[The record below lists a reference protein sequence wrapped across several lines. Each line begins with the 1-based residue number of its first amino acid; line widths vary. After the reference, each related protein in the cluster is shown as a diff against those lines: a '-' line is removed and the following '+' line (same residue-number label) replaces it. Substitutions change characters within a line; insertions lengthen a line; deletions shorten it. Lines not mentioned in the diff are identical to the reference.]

1 MGYYYFISLVFL
13 SSYARLGASDYP
25 VDCIPDSYKHGN
37 QIREICGLRNCIY
50 SPNAPSGPICT
61 FPQNYGYTIKSKV
74 LNHNGWTL
82 ILQRNSSLKSL
93 FGNDSNTLIAQF
105 EFVSSYGIRIQLKD
119 YDSKRFEVPISIN
132 PPKKSK
138 DTARLFDLQFF
149 ESPVFSFQ
157 ITRKSTKEIVLSTKN
172 LSGLI
177 FSDQFIQVPLSVSSK
192 GHIYGLGENEQS
204 SLLHDMN
211 WQSWNGWARDS
222 TPNGMGN
229 MYGVF
234 PLITVVEPQGQG
246 STLVILNSNGQ
257 EWTMAPQNKFI
268 YKTIGGIIDMFLF
281 MGPSPEESLQQF
293 SGAFGRYY
301 IPPYWSLGHH
311 LCRFGYTNTES
322 IKAAYDRTIAFK
334 IPLDAQWADID
345 YMYQFLDF
353 TFDPV
358 NFKGLP
364 DFVDYLHEEG
374 KHFVPIMDPAIDFES
389 KESDGTYKAYAL
401 GESMD
406 VWVKRSNGLPMVG
419 KVWPFGKVH
428 FPDFFKENTSIWW
441 EKCVKDFHQKIKID
455 GLWIDM
461 NEPSNFVDGDIE
473 EGCPKNQL
481 NEPPYIPR
489 NLQGL
494 KLASKTI
501 CPDHTHSL
509 NGELIPHYNLHSLY
523 GLSEAR
529 STIRAVRKVT
539 KTRGFVLSR
548 STYLSSG
555 RYSAKWLG
563 DNTSLWK
570 HLRESI
576 IGIIQFN
583 MFGIPHIGADICGFN
598 GNTTPELC
606 TRWYQVGA
614 FYPFSRNH
622 NTISAIEQDPGVF
635 GHKFAYIIRLALKYR
650 YNLLPYLYTLFYN
663 HNTQGS
669 TVVRA
674 MWNVFPKD
682 NTSRNIDQ
690 QFMWGNGLLIAPVV
704 NEGATQKDVYLPK
717 GSRWYDISYY
727 LQQGLITE
735 VPQKFIGKYIQIYA
749 PLSIVPLFIRGG
761 FIFPLQK
768 DDMDTTKSR
777 LNDFMLEVVLDEKL
791 HAKGELFYDDGISEG
806 TVEIQSYFLAKYTF
820 SSNGTLAS
828 MILSNGYKG
837 MSRLKMSLIGIS
849 GLKCKTINYI
859 VLNNS
864 TVIGSYVFKDG
875 RLVIHDLNL
884 SMDKE
889 FTITL
894 KEG

>member
-50 SPNAPSGPICT
+50 SPNAPSGPIALFLKT
-61 FPQNYGYTIKSKV
+61 MDTQSRANFPGLLV
-74 LNHNGWTL
+74 
-82 ILQRNSSLKSL
+82 
-93 FGNDSNTLIAQF
+93 D
-105 EFVSSYGIRIQLKD
+105 
-119 YDSKRFEVPISIN
+119 
-132 PPKKSK
+132 
-138 DTARLFDLQFF
+138 
-149 ESPVFSFQ
+149 
-157 ITRKSTKEIVLSTKN
+157 IT
-172 LSGLI
+172 
-177 FSDQFIQVPLSVSSK
+177 
-192 GHIYGLGENEQS
+192 
-204 SLLHDMN
+204 SLLTGH
-211 WQSWNGWARDS
+211 WA
-222 TPNGMGN
+222 
-229 MYGVF
+229 
-234 PLITVVEPQGQG
+234 I
-246 STLVILNSNGQ
+246 
-257 EWTMAPQNKFI
+257 I
-268 YKTIGGIIDMFLF
+268 YVAL
-281 MGPSPEESLQQF
+281 
-293 SGAFGRYY
+293 
-301 IPPYWSLGHH
+301 
-311 LCRFGYTNTES
+311 GYTNTES

-406 VWVKRSNGLPMVG
+406 VWVKRSNGLPM
-419 KVWPFGKVH
+419 
-428 FPDFFKENTSIWW
+428 ENTSIWW

-563 DNTSLWK
+563 GQYKFVETFTRVQISVDST
-570 HLRESI
+570 
-576 IGIIQFN
+576 GILLQNFAPDGIKLNKIQEYSVIN
-583 MFGIPHIGADICGFN
+583 LHI
-598 GNTTPELC
+598 
-606 TRWYQVGA
+606 
-614 FYPFSRNH
+614 
-622 NTISAIEQDPGVF
+622 
-635 GHKFAYIIRLALKYR
+635 
-650 YNLLPYLYTLFYN
+650 LYVWLSS
-663 HNTQGS
+663 S

-735 VPQKFIGKYIQIYA
+735 VPQKFIGKYISDICSTQHCFFF
-749 PLSIVPLFIRGG
+749 FIRGG

-777 LNDFMLEVVLDEKL
+777 LNDFMLEKDKVLRDAL
-791 HAKGELFYDDGISEG
+791 
-806 TVEIQSYFLAKYTF
+806 
-820 SSNGTLAS
+820 SSP
-828 MILSNGYKG
+828 Y
-837 MSRLKMSLIGIS
+837 LIRQA
-849 GLKCKTINYI
+849 
-859 VLNNS
+859 
-864 TVIGSYVFKDG
+864 
-875 RLVIHDLNL
+875 RLVL
-884 SMDKE
+884 
-889 FTITL
+889 
-894 KEG
+894 